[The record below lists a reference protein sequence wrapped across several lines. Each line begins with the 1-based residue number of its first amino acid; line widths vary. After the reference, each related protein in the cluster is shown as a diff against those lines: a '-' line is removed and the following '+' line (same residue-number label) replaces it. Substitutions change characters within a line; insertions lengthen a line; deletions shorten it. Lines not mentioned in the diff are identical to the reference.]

1 MTQVAAELGPT
12 TDATI
17 VNSRRVTPA
26 EVDEV
31 REITLQV
38 QDPSFRFVEGQ
49 TIEVVVPGPHPFGNK
64 YHKRRYSIA
73 SARPK
78 DGSDSVEFS
87 LLVRR
92 CFSIDEISG
101 ESYPGIASNYLCD
114 AQPGANITL
123 TGPYTTPF
131 SVPKDSSSNLLM
143 IGTGTGIA
151 PFRGFVQRIYEQHG
165 EWQGQVRLFY
175 GARTGM
181 DLLYK
186 NDPQDD
192 MANFYDQATFKAFKA
207 LAQRP
212 FSAGTAAL
220 QRSLEAN
227 ADEVWELVQQP
238 NTYVYLAGLDKIAA
252 AFDATM
258 IKMAGSAERWQAVK
272 QRLMADQRWA
282 ELTYS

>member
-1 MTQVAAELGPT
+1 MVQTGAELGPST
-12 TDATI
+12 EAT
-17 VNSRRVTPA
+17 VLATRRVTPA
-26 EVDEV
+26 DVDEV
-31 REITLQV
+31 REIVLQV
-38 QDPSFRFVEGQ
+38 NDPSFRFVEGQ
-49 TIEVVVPGPHPFGNK
+49 TVEVVVPGPHPFGNK

-73 SARPK
+73 SARQQESG
-78 DGSDSVEFS
+78 DGVEFS

-114 AQPGANITL
+114 ARLGAKITL

-131 SVPKDSSSNLLM
+131 AIPSDSRSNLLM

-165 EWQGQVRLFY
+165 QWQGQVRLFY

-207 LAQRP
+207 LAERP

-220 QRSLEAN
+220 QRTLEAN

-238 NTYVYLAGLDKIAA
+238 NTYVYLAGLDKIAN

-258 IKMAGSAERWQAVK
+258 AKMAGSAERWQGVK
-272 QRLMADQRWA
+272 QRLVDDKRWA
-282 ELTYS
+282 ELTYN